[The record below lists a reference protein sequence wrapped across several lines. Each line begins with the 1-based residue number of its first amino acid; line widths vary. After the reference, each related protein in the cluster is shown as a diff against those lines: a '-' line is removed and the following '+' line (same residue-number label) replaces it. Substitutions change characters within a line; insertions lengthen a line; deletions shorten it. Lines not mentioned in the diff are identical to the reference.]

1 MSSETETTNDSY
13 ELTPELEKILED
25 GVGSVYG
32 DFKPE
37 DFQDTSD
44 DAIDYVD
51 EDDIEDIVDD
61 VTSEVTESDSVS
73 KDDKS
78 ESKPSDDPLVKAL
91 SSRGVTEEHIQRA
104 RDLGLSDDEIKKA
117 GSVKALT
124 AIESVLTRQLH
135 AAGKASKEAADATK
149 AAAEAEKTATKTEA
163 AADKAAKGEEAEPIK
178 VKSGSFHRFDLDKMD
193 KDDYEEESWK
203 AFEAHN
209 QVVDEIEALRE
220 EIAQL
225 KQGVPKT
232 NPQDEAKAYVDA
244 FDSLADEIMPEVFGK
259 RFDGGKDS
267 PLAEQFIQRR
277 VKLSETFHELA
288 DGYRNSKRE
297 LPPPDR
303 LLKQA
308 AMIAFGDEMDKA
320 QSKTSQSDKLE
331 RIKKQAARRRPA
343 GSSAGA
349 TRQRHLEPGSPEALA
364 SDPDIQRL
372 YARAS
377 E

>member
-32 DFKPE
+32 GDFKPE

-44 DAIDYVD
+44 EAVDYVD
-51 EDDIEDIVDD
+51 EEDFDDVVDD
-61 VTSEVTESDSVS
+61 VLGKEEQSDS
-73 KDDKS
+73 S
-78 ESKPSDDPLVKAL
+78 ESEQADPLVKAL
-91 SSRGVTEEHIQRA
+91 SSRGVTQEHIQRA

-135 AAGKASKEAADATK
+135 AAGKAAKEATDAAK
-149 AAAEAEKTATKTEA
+149 AAADAEKTATKTEA

-193 KDDYEEESWK
+193 KEDYEEESWK

-209 QVVDEIEALRE
+209 QVVDEIEALRA
-220 EIAQL
+220 EIAQI
-225 KQGVPKT
+225 KQGSSQPSNDVQAWIDT
-232 NPQDEAKAYVDA
+232 FDAEADK
-244 FDSLADEIMPEVFGK
+244 IMPEFFGR
-259 RFDGGKDS
+259 RFDGTKDS
-267 PLAEQFIQRR
+267 KLDKHFIERR
-277 VKLSETFHELA
+277 AKLCDTFQELA
-288 DGYRNSKRE
+288 DGYRTNKRE
-297 LPPPDR
+297 LPPTDR

-308 AMIAFGDEMDKA
+308 AMIAFGDEMEDA
-320 QSKTSQSDKLE
+320 RSKSIQADRQN
-331 RIKKQAARRRPA
+331 RITKQAARRRPA

-349 TRQRHLEPGSPEALA
+349 TRQRHLEPGTPEALA